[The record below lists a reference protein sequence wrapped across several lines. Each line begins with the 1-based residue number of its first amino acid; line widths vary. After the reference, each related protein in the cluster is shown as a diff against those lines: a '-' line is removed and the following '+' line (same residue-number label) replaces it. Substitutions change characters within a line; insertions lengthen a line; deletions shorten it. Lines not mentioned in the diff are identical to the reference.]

1 MAAAMSWT
9 ERARAKIA
17 EIHAMLPADASF
29 SARKAALRNQ
39 YPFGERSYWP
49 YRAWLKARRE
59 YLSKYDPKRPT
70 ARQLLAA
77 RDDIIFPFAADG
89 QP

>member
-1 MAAAMSWT
+1 MSWT

-17 EIHAMLPADASF
+17 EIHATLPADASF
-29 SARKAALRNQ
+29 TARKAALRNQ

-59 YLSKYDPKRPT
+59 YLRKYDPKAPT
-70 ARQLLAA
+70 IRDLLSARE
-77 RDDIIFPFAADG
+77 DIIFPFTSDSR
-89 QP
+89 P